1 MSTARNERVWV
12 FIEEPGGAGLEL
24 ELDRARAGPVITG
37 ARSGGTFLGFDRGA
51 VFEAD
56 TGDGTPLPAVVAL
69 PASAAAGC
77 WVEAEV
83 CDVLA
88 DGRGRSVLVTA
99 LPGQPLPV
107 EPLIRV
113 AARMPDG
120 TLGGLEEARAEVRRA
135 NERFRRRRA
144 RGRTPMR
151 PAWLPLDLETRRIT
165 GADIASAAE
174 RDLGRLPPRFVRGLA
189 GLLDPDERILATV
202 ERPPESGGGLLAWRR
217 QRDRRAALLLLT
229 DRQVLWLVDHVPP
242 SRYLLD
248 WGVDAELLPLERLHD
263 LRLDFGEEARSERS
277 GLLVRTDAGA
287 TAFPLPA
294 DVEPEARALGQ
305 VLERFLPREGA
316 AAVRRRYPVEPAPFD
331 PEPAHRFGQGD
342 EAVGRVAGL
351 AAVAEA
357 APLAAF
363 YAPRRERVRQS
374 VAVVVTAREVL
385 ADVAGSRRTSRDT
398 AVVRIPLES
407 VRLVSLALS
416 PLVGRVELHAGGAPL
431 RFTYPSPISEGAT
444 RFVRTLRRAWANAAL
459 APAPGARR
467 IGR

>member
-1 MSTARNERVWV
+1 MSAVRNERVWV
-12 FIEEPGGAGLEL
+12 LIEEAGGAGLEL
-24 ELDRARAGPVITG
+24 GLDRARPGPVITG

-56 TGDGTPLPAVVAL
+56 TGDGSPLPAVVAL

-83 CDVLA
+83 CNLLV
-88 DGRGRSVLVTA
+88 DGSGRAVLVTA
-99 LPGQPLPV
+99 LPGQALPV

-120 TLGGLEEARAEVRRA
+120 TLRGPQEARAEVRRA

-144 RGRTPMR
+144 RGRSPMR
-151 PAWLPLDLETRRIT
+151 PAWLPLDLDTRQVT

-174 RDLGRLPPRFVRGLA
+174 RDLARLPPRFVRGLA
-189 GLLDPDERILATV
+189 GLLDPDERILASV
-202 ERPPESGGGLLAWRR
+202 ERPPESGGGLLGWRR

-248 WGVDAELLPLERLHD
+248 WGVDAELLPIERLHD
-263 LRLDFGEEARSERS
+263 LRLEFGPEARRERS
-277 GLLVRTDAGA
+277 GLLVRTDAGE

-316 AAVRRRYPVEPAPFD
+316 GAVRRRYAVEPVPFD
-331 PEPAHRFGQGD
+331 PEPAQRFGQGD
-342 EAVGRVAGL
+342 EAVGRVAAL
-351 AAVAEA
+351 AATA
-357 APLAAF
+357 ASAPIAAF

-374 VAVVVTAREVL
+374 VAVLVTAREVL
-385 ADVAGSRRTSRDT
+385 ADVAAAGRGGREA
-398 AVVRIPLES
+398 AVVRIPLE
-407 VRLVSLALS
+407 RLRLMSLALS

-431 RFTYPSPISEGAT
+431 RFTYPSPISESAM
-444 RFVRTLRRAWANAAL
+444 RFVRMLRRTWANAAL
-459 APAPGARR
+459 APAPDGSSRR
-467 IGR
+467 